1 MVMLQVDQQVRKWK
15 LSWKLNTEFVGA
27 VLIKD
32 DVSVLFNSNN
42 SQILFY
48 VRITVF
54 FIQHLSCD
62 APGPPTDGALW
73 LEDGLVVLGVVD
85 LSRRQLLVRLV
96 LARAP
101 PLAFGAPPVRL

>member
-1 MVMLQVDQQVRKWK
+1 MEAFR
-15 LSWKLNTEFVGA
+15 KLNTDVVGA
-27 VLIKD
+27 ALIKD
-32 DVSVLFNSNN
+32 DLSVLFNSNN
-42 SQILFY
+42 SQILLF

-54 FIQHLSCD
+54 FIQQLSCD
-62 APGPPTDGALW
+62 APFPPTDGVLW

-85 LSRRQLLVRLV
+85 LSRRQLLVCLV